1 MRISEICRDIGRRL
15 KGEFPES
22 LAYVENITHG
32 AEGNFLLVITEI
44 SDGRGIVPRKK
55 RSVSFDI
62 VYFSKLRDTLGFAD
76 WAERMEKTFGTLSAD
91 GQIFHTSARNAVRTD
106 MQFHYMFTVSA
117 DFIEYSTETPE
128 MGVLEGTYGIK
139 NE

>member
-15 KGEFPES
+15 KNEFPES

-62 VYFSKLRDTLGFAD
+62 VYFTKPRDTLGFAD
-76 WAERMEKTFGTLSAD
+76 WVERMEKTFGTLSAD
-91 GQIFHTSARNAVRTD
+91 GQIFHTANRSAVRTD